1 MPHVCR
7 VLLFTVVGFT
17 QPSLEFQ
24 EITRIKRLTND
35 VTAADDNMDT
45 CKSHGVTNRIRFAI
59 CVTTLQHST
68 STI

>member
-24 EITRIKRLTND
+24 KITRIKRLTND
-35 VTAADDNMDT
+35 VTAVDDNIDT
-45 CKSHGVTNRIRFAI
+45 CKSHGVTKRNM
-59 CVTTLQHST
+59 CDNTTTLKV
-68 STI
+68 